1 MSILIVLAMYALWSS
16 CFSLGKV
23 ALAISPPLFLTA
35 SRMILAS
42 LILLLFILWK
52 DKKSLK
58 IDKKTFLLI
67 ALLGLSGIYLTN
79 ALEFWSLQ
87 YLTAAKTCF
96 IYSLCPFFS
105 ALFSYIHFKEKMT
118 PKKWLGLSIGLV
130 GILPVLGNQKGTSDL
145 LTSFSFF
152 SWPELAMFLAA
163 MTTVYGWILMRLV
176 LKKNQTTPLATN
188 GLSMLIGG
196 GFALV
201 HSLLVDSWTPLPIPL
216 EQVGSFTSS
225 ILWMTFIS
233 NIVCYN
239 LYGMMLKRFTAT
251 FLSFM
256 GLLSP
261 LFASFTSWVLLGE
274 TPSLSIFLSTA
285 VVSLGAWLVYSA
297 ELKQGYTASSF
308 KPEETPTSP

>member
-1 MSILIVLAMYALWSS
+1 MSIFIVLAMYALWSS

-42 LILLLFILWK
+42 LILLSFIVWK
-52 DKKSLK
+52 DRKSLK

-130 GILPVLGNQKGTSDL
+130 GILPVLGNQKGSSDL
-145 LTSFSFF
+145 FTSFF
-152 SWPELAMFLAA
+152 SWPELAMFAA
-163 MTTVYGWILMRLV
+163 AITTVYGWILMRLV

-196 GFALV
+196 SFALI
-201 HSLLVDSWTPLPIPL
+201 HSLMIDSWTPLPIPT
-216 EQVGSFTSS
+216 QQIGSFTSS

-261 LFASFTSWVLLGE
+261 IFASLTSWILLGE
-274 TPSLSIFLSTA
+274 TPSLSIFLSTGI
-285 VVSLGAWLVYSA
+285 VSIGAWLVYSA
-297 ELKQGYTASSF
+297 ELKQGYTTSSL
-308 KPEETPTSP
+308 KQEETPASS